1 MGVLRVICAPLTDCL
16 NFTRLSGSG
25 WGLTGDDLLVISRG
39 VFLGILLYAVPAWWP
54 VPSPRSGLEKKLDSA
69 QKAVLLKVVRAFRTT
84 SGVAV
89 TVLAGVL
96 PVRLEAARRHAGYCI
111 AKGLPFAAGGLRVDE
126 AGAAALTRPE
136 LTGGPAGWSLG
147 LVEYPLSPQ
156 GDGEETAEH
165 ILLDAQ
171 GCLKED
177 QTGGCH
183 LPSGGHRGLD

>member
-1 MGVLRVICAPLTDCL
+1 MTFWSSTVVSSWVTPGV
-16 NFTRLSGSG
+16 
-25 WGLTGDDLLVISRG
+25 
-39 VFLGILLYAVPAWWP
+39 LYAVPAWWP
-54 VPSPRSGLEKKLDSA
+54 ALSPRSGLEKKLGSA
-69 QKAVLLKVVRAFRTT
+69 QKAVLLKVVRAYRTT
-84 SGVAV
+84 SGVGV

-111 AKGLPFAAGGLRVDE
+111 AKRLPFAAGGLRVDE

-165 ILLDAQ
+165 ILLDCARFVSRRI
-171 GCLKED
+171 KVED
-177 QTGGCH
+177 AIFLAGGREDWTRYI
-183 LPSGGHRGLD
+183 LPA